1 MAKNIEL
8 KEITTKQK
16 RTVTA
21 LLTSEN
27 IGQACELAGISR
39 TTLARWLKDPQFMK
53 ELTKAEGES
62 IKQASREL
70 LAGQADALAT
80 IREIMTSGQPA
91 TRLKAA
97 NDWLALLFKYREVD
111 QLEERI
117 SRLEERIK

>member
-1 MAKNIEL
+1 MAKNVESEGL
-8 KEITTKQK
+8 TSRQK
-16 RTVTA
+16 RTLTA

-39 TTLARWLKDPQFMK
+39 TTLARWLKDPLFMK

-70 LAGQADALAT
+70 IAGQAEALAT
-80 IREIMTSGQPA
+80 IREVMTSGQPA

-117 SRLEERIK
+117 TALEARIK

>member
-1 MAKNIEL
+1 MAKNVEL
-8 KEITTKQK
+8 SGLTSRQK
-16 RTVTA
+16 KMIAA

-27 IGQACELAGISR
+27 IGQACELARVSR

-70 LAGQADALAT
+70 LAGQAEALAT
-80 IREIMTSGQPA
+80 IREIMGSGQPA